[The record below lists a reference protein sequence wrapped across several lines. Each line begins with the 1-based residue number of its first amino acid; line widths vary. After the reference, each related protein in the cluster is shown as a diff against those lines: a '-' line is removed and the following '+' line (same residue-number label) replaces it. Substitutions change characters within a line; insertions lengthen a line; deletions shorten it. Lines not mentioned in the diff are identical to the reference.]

1 MFICEYWITW
11 LCVPCC
17 VDLTVNHCTFPQL
30 YGALWHLSAPCFG
43 FTATS
48 LNLDAALAVSFPVP
62 VPTCFQLK
70 NSSGWVVWRY
80 LPYDSRK
87 CARWNRFGSRL
98 ASLNTKRTRSVGGA
112 AAAALN
118 STAIDAAGYT
128 GRESSAEVVC
138 PPEILSFFY
147 TEMCQTIFCQT
158 KMPLH
163 RKLLCLHWT
172 NSWWLLSDFI
182 WLPVVVN
189 LPTIHSYV
197 LGP

>member
-1 MFICEYWITW
+1 M
-11 LCVPCC
+11 
-17 VDLTVNHCTFPQL
+17 NHCTFPQL

-48 LNLDAALAVSFPVP
+48 LNLDAALAASFPVP

-70 NSSGWVVWRY
+70 NSSGWAIWRY
-80 LPYDSRK
+80 LPCDSRK

-128 GRESSAEVVC
+128 GRESSAEVCV
-138 PPEILSFFY
+138 PQKSSLSFTQKCVRQYFVRQKCLY
-147 TEMCQTIFCQT
+147 TGNYSVCIELTVGG
-158 KMPLH
+158 
-163 RKLLCLHWT
+163 CLVT
-172 NSWWLLSDFI
+172 LSGF
-182 WLPVVVN
+182 L
-189 LPTIHSYV
+189 
-197 LGP
+197 